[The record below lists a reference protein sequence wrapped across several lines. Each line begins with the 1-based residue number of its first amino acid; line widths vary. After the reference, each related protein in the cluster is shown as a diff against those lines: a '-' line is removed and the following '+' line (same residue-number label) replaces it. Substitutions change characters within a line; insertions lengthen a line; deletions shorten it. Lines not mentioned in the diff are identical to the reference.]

1 MRRYTTLDDEL
12 RVMLLKQY
20 GFEKVVNREDVS
32 DDDLELIKQHSDHNL
47 KLQADIADVQ
57 EQRRQKFLQAQKDFD
72 EEEARWQKEKLEE
85 ALERYPKMHA
95 TSYASAMMQRSIRS
109 TLESALGTASD
120 EDRERIRQVL
130 GK

>member
-32 DDDLELIKQHSDHNL
+32 DDDLELIKQHSDHDL

-57 EQRRQKFLQAQKDFD
+57 EQRRQKFLQAQKEFD

-95 TSYASAMMQRSIRS
+95 TNYASAMMQHSVRS